1 MSDVDDTFPP
11 NNEKVSKADMREQFG
26 VIKAELEVLE
36 AETSLA
42 YRMLSGLVSI

>member
-26 VIKAELEVLE
+26 VIKSELEELE
-36 AETSLA
+36 SKTSLA
-42 YRMLSGLVSI
+42 WLMLSGQVAI